1 MRSTESLISQTFLCS
16 CDVENDGCNFIVAC
30 MPVMFLNAA
39 LVVAVVVYLPNHAP
53 EVC

>member
-1 MRSTESLISQTFLCS
+1 MRRKESLISQTFLCS
-16 CDVENDGCNFIVAC
+16 FDVEDNGCTFIVAC

-53 EVC
+53 DMC